1 MPVAWNLEMYR
12 MTFHG
17 HRGLAD
23 DLREARV
30 GVHGH
35 PYLLRRALD
44 ELGEDALG
52 YEVRHLGAY
61 GVHAEDEIGLGV
73 GDYLEEAVGLALYK
87 GLADGPEG
95 ELGLVDLVA
104 LFLGLGFGETERGHL
119 GAAEGDA
126 LDQVTVLGQ
135 GVLARHVLY
144 GDDALVSGLVGEP
157 EAPDHVSGR
166 VHAVLGGTS
175 VLVYLDDATVA
186 HLDFGHVQVQV
197 LDHGLASDG
206 DEERLRLQGLAFS
219 FAGLAGGRVF
229 AAVAATFALGL
240 FLFARVGAGDLD
252 LHAVVGL
259 LQALGVGLRA
269 GEYPDAAALELLLEG
284 GGDLRVLQRHEAVQD
299 LHDGYLGAEVVV
311 HAGELDADGPGTED
325 YYRLGVALVVGDD
338 VVRGDHL
345 LPVELQARQ
354 GVYGGAGGDQDVSGL
369 ELLLAVVCFDLDL
382 LGLDEAAHT
391 VVDGDLV
398 LLHQALHSAPEL
410 GYYLLATLGGLRVVE
425 LEIPDLDPVFLAVPG
440 VVQEVGRLEQRLGR
454 DASHVQACAPEVSAL
469 PLLDQGHAHSQLAGP
484 NSRYVPGV
492 PSADDY
498 QVVLFS
504 HPWLLSN

>member
-1 MPVAWNLEMYR
+1 MP
-12 MTFHG
+12 FHG

-52 YEVRHLGAY
+52 YEVRHLGTY

-104 LFLGLGFGETERGHL
+104 LFLGLGFGEPERGHL

-126 LDQVTVLGQ
+126 RDEVTILGQ
-135 GVLARHVLY
+135 GVLARHMLD
-144 GDDALVSGLVGEP
+144 GDDALVPGLVGEP
-157 EAPDHVSGR
+157 EAPDHVTGR
-166 VHAVLGGTS
+166 VHAVFGGTS
-175 VLVYLDDATVA
+175 VLVYLDDAAVA
-186 HLDFGHVQVQV
+186 HLHVGHVQVEV

-206 DEERLRLQGLAFS
+206 DEECLRLQGLS
-219 FAGLAGGRVF
+219 PISLAGRRVF
-229 AAVAATFALGL
+229 SAVAFAFGL
-240 FLFARVGAGDLD
+240 FLLARLGAGDLD

-269 GEYPDAAALELLLEG
+269 GKHPDAAVLELLLEG

-299 LHDGYLGAEVVV
+299 LDDGYLGAEVVV

-325 YYRLGVALVVGDD
+325 YYRLGVALVIGDD
-338 VVRGDHL
+338 VVRRDDL
-345 LPVELQARQ
+345 LPVKLQAWQ
-354 GVYGGAGGDQDVSGL
+354 GVYGGAGGDQDVPGL
-369 ELLLAVVCFDLDL
+369 ELLLSVVCFDLYL
-382 LGLDEAAHT
+382 LGLDETAHA

-398 LLHQALHSAPEL
+398 LLHQALHAAPEL
-410 GYYLLATLGGLRVVE
+410 GNYLLATLGGLRVVE
-425 LEIPDLDPVFLAVPG
+425 LQIPDLDPVFLAVPG
-440 VVQEVGRLEQRLGR
+440 VVQQVGRLEQRLGR
-454 DASHVQACAPEVSAL
+454 DASHVQARAPEVPAL
-469 PLLDQGHAHSQLAGP
+469 PLLDQGHAHTQLAGP
-484 NSRYVPGV
+484 DRRYISPVS
-492 PSADDY
+492 SADDHE
-498 QVVLFS
+498 VELFS
-504 HPWLLSN
+504 HPWLLSNLLPQ

>member
-1 MPVAWNLEMYR
+1 MP
-12 MTFHG
+12 FHG

-52 YEVRHLGAY
+52 YEVRHLGTY

-126 LDQVTVLGQ
+126 RDQVTVLGQ

-197 LDHGLASDG
+197 LDHGLASEG

-240 FLFARVGAGDLD
+240 FLFARVG
-252 LHAVVGL
+252 
-259 LQALGVGLRA
+259 
-269 GEYPDAAALELLLEG
+269 

-299 LHDGYLGAEVVV
+299 LDDGYLGAEVVV
-311 HAGELDADGPGTED
+311 HAGELDADGPGAED
-325 YYRLGVALVVGDD
+325 YYRLGVALVIGDD
-338 VVRGDHL
+338 VVRRDDL
-345 LPVELQARQ
+345 LPVKLQAWQ
-354 GVYGGAGGDQDVSGL
+354 GVYGGAGGDQDVPGL
-369 ELLLAVVCFDLDL
+369 ELLLSVVCFDLYL
-382 LGLDEAAHT
+382 LGLDETAHA

-398 LLHQALHSAPEL
+398 LLHQALHAAPEL
-410 GYYLLATLGGLRVVE
+410 GNYLLATLGGLRVVE
-425 LEIPDLDPVFLAVPG
+425 LQIPDLDPVFLAVPG
-440 VVQEVGRLEQRLGR
+440 VVQQVGRLEQRLGR
-454 DASHVQACAPEVSAL
+454 DASHVQARAPEVPAL
-469 PLLDQGHAHSQLAGP
+469 PLLDQGHAHTQLAGP
-484 NSRYVPGV
+484 DRRYISPVS
-492 PSADDY
+492 SADDHE
-498 QVVLFS
+498 VELFS
-504 HPWLLSN
+504 HPWLLSNLLPQ